1 MTLMPLASNA
11 WPSTGEMLASAPGNE
26 PGTGFD
32 EPDVGSEVGE
42 DRGNLASGVGSADD
56 RNLVRQGF
64 EGQDVVIGPRELA
77 ARDR

>member
-1 MTLMPLASNA
+1 MTRPETWTLAPVMTLMPLASNA

-42 DRGNLASGVGSADD
+42 TEAIWHPVSA
-56 RNLVRQGF
+56 RPMTVTWCGRALKVKMS
-64 EGQDVVIGPRELA
+64 
-77 ARDR
+77 